1 MVGVIPRNRGHQ
13 RGVLRQAPPPQA
25 RKRCVDTDIRAGRH
39 LGHPELPAD
48 LAVVVPAHP
57 GAAVLPRRL
66 RGAGLHGDRS
76 CCGATVFPYS
86 GGINEFLNNA
96 LSLNPD
102 VRAWFGTIL
111 QSIQNSGQIS
121 TTMQTP
127 LYVVRTGL
135 LRDTSPLYVKTVR
148 MTTVGQMIQEI
159 TPPMAFRSRWNCGDP
174 GCRSRTS
181 GPT

>member
-1 MVGVIPRNRGHQ
+1 M
-13 RGVLRQAPPPQA
+13 
-25 RKRCVDTDIRAGRH
+25 DTDIRAGRH

-57 GAAVLPRRL
+57 GAAVLPAVY
-66 RGAGLHGDRS
+66 AGPV
-76 CCGATVFPYS
+76 CTVIEAAAAQQSFRIQA
-86 GGINEFLNNA
+86 GINEFLNNA

-102 VRAWFGTIL
+102 VRAWFGTVL